1 MSDIVLNNKDK
12 NNDNT
17 VADNKNTV
25 ADNDNKSVDNDNK
38 SSEEQNS
45 EKDEVKEEK
54 KFTQKDVD
62 SIISERLKK
71 LKNEKQLLSMQLE
84 ESNSKIES
92 NSTELLT
99 LEEKYNNLNDT
110 FEKQKKEHIVTKVS
124 RDYNIPEKVLS
135 KFSFNTEEEVVDL
148 AKDIKET
155 IGSTAEDESKSKEN
169 NKITFG
175 TVNKKEPKG
184 KKENPLGK
192 LLI

>member
-1 MSDIVLNNKDK
+1 MSDIVLNNKDE
-12 NNDNT
+12 NNENT
-17 VADNKNTV
+17 VADNDNTV
-25 ADNDNKSVDNDNK
+25 ADNDNKSL
-38 SSEEQNS
+38 EEQNS

-62 SIISERLKK
+62 NIISERLKK
-71 LKNEKQLLSMQLE
+71 LKNEKQLLSIQLQE
-84 ESNSKIES
+84 ANSKIES
-92 NSTELLT
+92 SSNELLT
-99 LEEKYNNLNDT
+99 LEEKYNNLNES

-135 KFSFNTEEEVVDL
+135 RFSFNTEEEVVDL
-148 AKDIKET
+148 AKDIKEA
-155 IGSTAEDESKSKEN
+155 IGSTSEDESKSKEN

-175 TVNKKEPKG
+175 TVNKKEPKD

>member
-1 MSDIVLNNKDK
+1 MSDIVLNNKDE
-12 NNDNT
+12 NNENT
-17 VADNKNTV
+17 VADNE
-25 ADNDNKSVDNDNK
+25 NKSL
-38 SSEEQNS
+38 EEQNS
-45 EKDEVKEEK
+45 EKEEVKEEK

-71 LKNEKQLLSMQLE
+71 LKNEKQLLTIQLQE
-84 ESNSKIES
+84 ANSKIES
-92 NSTELLT
+92 SSNEFLT
-99 LEEKYNNLNDT
+99 LEEKYNNLNES

-135 KFSFNTEEEVVDL
+135 RFSFNTEEEVVDL
-148 AKDIKET
+148 AKDIKEA